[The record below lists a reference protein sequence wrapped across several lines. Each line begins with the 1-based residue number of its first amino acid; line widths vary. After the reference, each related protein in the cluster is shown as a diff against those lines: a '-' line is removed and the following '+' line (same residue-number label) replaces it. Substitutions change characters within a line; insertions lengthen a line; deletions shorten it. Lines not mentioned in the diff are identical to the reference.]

1 MEKIPAA
8 ILLIIA
14 TILWGGNFV
23 IGRAVATEISPFT
36 LAFLRW
42 SVALLF
48 FYPFIHKT
56 LARDLPLIRKKWPIV
71 LAMSLTGVAAF
82 NTLVYVGLHYTTA
95 INASLMN
102 ATTPILIFILSFL
115 FLKIRLKK
123 IQVIG
128 AIISFIGVLSII
140 SNGSVK
146 TLLHLSFNKGD
157 VIVFVAV
164 ICWSIYSLLVKQ
176 YAQILPARTT
186 FFICIVLGTIMLL
199 PFFLYELI
207 NTTTSVNWSL
217 QTIAAIFYTGI
228 FASIIAFLFWNN
240 GVVRIGANSAGI
252 FLNFIPVF
260 ATIFAVL
267 FIGEN
272 LHIFQ
277 AIGGALAIF
286 GVFLSTRIKKT
297 SST

>member
-1 MEKIPAA
+1 MQKIPAP

-56 LARDLPLIRKKWPIV
+56 LARDLPLIRKSWPIV
-71 LAMSLTGVAAF
+71 IAMSLTGVAAF

-115 FLKIRLKK
+115 FLKIRLTK

-128 AIISFIGVLSII
+128 ALISLLGVLSII
-140 SNGSVK
+140 SNGSIK
-146 TLLHLSFNKGD
+146 TLLQLSFNKGD
-157 VIVFVAV
+157 LIVFVAI
-164 ICWSIYSLLVKQ
+164 ICWSVYSLLVKQ
-176 YAQILPARTT
+176 YAQSLPGNTT
-186 FFICIVLGTIMLL
+186 FFITIVIGTIMLL
-199 PFFLYELI
+199 PFFMYDI
-207 NTTTSVNWSL
+207 TSATSTVHWSF
-217 QTIAAIFYTGI
+217 QTVGAIFYTGI
-228 FASIIAFLFWNN
+228 FASIVAFLFWNT
-240 GVVRIGANSAGI
+240 GVVRIGPNSAGI

-260 ATIFAVL
+260 ATVFAVL
-267 FIGEN
+267 FIGET
-272 LHIFQ
+272 LHISQ

-286 GVFLSTRIKKT
+286 GVFLSTRN
-297 SST
+297 